1 MIYKMKKN
9 KAVLSI
15 LVLLFTN
22 TSSFAQK
29 IEEVKIG
36 TQVWMS
42 KNLNVDKFRNGDPIP
57 EAKTIQEWLKASE
70 NKQPA
75 WCYYDNIAANGE
87 KYGRLYNWF
96 AVTDPR
102 GLAPSGWHVP
112 TDAELTQ
119 LTDLF
124 GGEFG
129 GDKYS
134 PTTGTKLKSTSGWKN
149 NGSGTNE
156 SGFSAL
162 PAGGRDLNGIFNL
175 IEEAGGLH
183 CTSEQTTV
191 NAWARQLV
199 SASGYIFRASGP
211 KGTGLSVRCVK
222 D

>member
-1 MIYKMKKN
+1 MKTN
-9 KAVLSI
+9 KAI
-15 LVLLFTN
+15 LKLLVFFFVCTN
-22 TSSFAQK
+22 SFAQK
-29 IEEVKIG
+29 FDEVKIG
-36 TQVWMS
+36 TQIWMS

-87 KYGRLYNWF
+87 KYGRLYNWY

-112 TDAELTQ
+112 TDAEITQ
-119 LTDLF
+119 LTDYL
-124 GGEFG
+124 G

-134 PTTGTKLKSTSGWKN
+134 PTTGAKLKSTSGWKN
-149 NGSGTNE
+149 NGNGTNE

-162 PAGGRDLNGIFNL
+162 PAGGRDLNGIFSL

-183 CTSEQTTV
+183 STSEQTTSK
-191 NAWARQLV
+191 AWARQLMSV
-199 SASGYIFRASGP
+199 SGYIFRASGD